1 MTQLTEPA
9 FPIMPIQDNF
19 KRLIVPVPGL
29 SKLQH
34 FALELYKVYKNSE
47 IEYEY
52 ATLQQEEHNE
62 LENEP
67 KPLNDFLMENAIND
81 AITFLNLLE
90 EKTKLLNNEKNNEV
104 AIFNS

>member
-1 MTQLTEPA
+1 MTQLTQPA

-29 SKLQH
+29 NKLEH
-34 FALELYKVYKNSE
+34 FALEIYLVYSKV
-47 IEYEY
+47 
-52 ATLQQEEHNE
+52 H
-62 LENEP
+62 
-67 KPLNDFLMENAIND
+67 LNDTSKELMNEAIQD

-90 EKTKLLNNEKNNEV
+90 EKTKFLNNDKNNEV